1 MMAVK
6 EWFTHRWDANR
17 TGDLPAGLAAKRRR
31 VAPLRN
37 RILAELPFEHLSHC
51 GLAPEPTPRAGFTIV
66 AMKDRYGI
74 PVRLVLCHQTGLFY
88 LIDRLTQDGYDAFYR
103 DGLYRQ
109 LIAAFHGNSDDG
121 RTLVEQQHAQAVANA
136 GVVFKALAG
145 HVVLPP
151 EATLLDVGGSTGAL
165 STLFRDAYGIHAT
178 VVDPAADE
186 LEVAQKAGLA
196 IKCGTIE
203 QVTFEP
209 SERFDVV
216 FINQTIEHLID
227 LKGTFTRLLSLLK
240 PTGVIIFDILDFLA
254 LVDTLGS
261 VESASRLDHCQFL
274 YDEMIDV
281 FAAQV
286 GMKVES
292 RLFHQPGCIL
302 YVCTRSQPD
311 DTVTMPP
318 DQVQA
323 LRRRLLTQEVAWKLS
338 PRFARP
344 SLEERIGRAVA
355 GSARRVKRL
364 FRP

>member
-1 MMAVK
+1 MAVK
-6 EWFTHRWDANR
+6 PWFTDRWDAKR
-17 TGDLPAGLAAKRRR
+17 TGDLPAGLTVRRRR
-31 VAPLRN
+31 VTLLKD
-37 RILAELPFEHLSHC
+37 RILGELPFEHLNRC
-51 GLAPEPTPRAGFTIV
+51 VLAPEPVVHAGMTIV

-74 PVRLVLCHQTGLFY
+74 PVRLAMCHQTGLFY

-109 LIAAFHGNSDDG
+109 LIAAFHGNSDDA

-136 GVVFKALAG
+136 GVVFKALAR

-151 EATLLDVGGSTGAL
+151 GSMLLDVGGSTGAL
-165 STLFRDAYGIHAT
+165 SKLFKDAYGVHAT

-186 LEVAQKAGLA
+186 LEVARKSGLA

-209 SERFDVV
+209 GELFDAV

-227 LKGTFTRLLSLLK
+227 LKGTFTRLLALLK
-240 PTGVIIFDILDFLA
+240 PTGVLVFDILDFLA

-292 RLFHQPGCIL
+292 RLFHQPGCVL
-302 YVCTRSQPD
+302 YVCRPSRPSGT
-311 DTVTMPP
+311 TIMPA

-344 SLEERIGRAVA
+344 SLEERIGRTVA